1 MAKGKLIYWGIII
14 VGIGAISYM
23 YFLSD
28 VANKDTDADVID
40 EILEEQ
46 NLKTN

>member
-46 NLKTN
+46 NLETN

>member
-14 VGIGAISYM
+14 VGTGAISYM

-46 NLKTN
+46 NLETN

>member
-1 MAKGKLIYWGIII
+1 MDKGKLIYWGIII

-46 NLKTN
+46 NLETN

>member
-1 MAKGKLIYWGIII
+1 MDKGKLIYWGIII

-40 EILEEQ
+40 DILEEQ
-46 NLKTN
+46 NLGTN

>member
-46 NLKTN
+46 NLQTN

>member
-40 EILEEQ
+40 ELLEEQ
-46 NLKTN
+46 NLETN

>member
-14 VGIGAISYM
+14 VGIGAMSYM

-40 EILEEQ
+40 EIIEEQ
-46 NLKTN
+46 NLETN

>member
-40 EILEEQ
+40 DILEEQ
-46 NLKTN
+46 NLETN

>member
-40 EILEEQ
+40 EIIEEQ
-46 NLKTN
+46 NLETN

>member
-40 EILEEQ
+40 DILEEQ
-46 NLKTN
+46 NLEKN